1 MTNEFDELRSLLNLL
16 GGGMRETVSDRFRK
30 DNPEL
35 SNAVSDYAK
44 AMLEDVTKTG
54 QIDRA
59 LMLQKATPSVVILMN
74 SERALGANAPADKY
88 GPSPACIQ
96 MAIAKWLY
104 EHPEVEAEIQN
115 DLSDTVYGEYY
126 FTPEGGNKPGLGLGL

>member
-1 MTNEFDELRSLLNLL
+1 MSEMDELRSLLNLL
-16 GGGMRETVSDRFRK
+16 GGAMRETVSDRFRS
-30 DNPEL
+30 DNPDL
-35 SNAVSDYAK
+35 AGAIDDYAK
-44 AMLEDVTKTG
+44 SMLDDVNATG

-59 LMLQKATPSVVILMN
+59 HMLQKATPSVVLTMN
-74 SERALGANAPADKY
+74 SQRALGANAPADKY

-126 FTPEGGNKPGLGLGL
+126 FTPEGGNKSGLGLGL